1 MTYILVF
8 AISFEPINRFTQYFV
23 IQSSQFA
30 MTSIGGIVVLLLL
43 LLFRSLP
50 RVPTGTISSGPVQDT
65 KNLKICPGR

>member
-30 MTSIGGIVVLLLL
+30 MTSIDGIVVL

-50 RVPTGTISSGPVQDT
+50 RVQTGTISSGPVQDT
-65 KNLKICPGR
+65 KNLKIRPGR